1 MSKPDMNSIAKAA
14 ILLLL
19 GVVTSPAWARSSDR
33 NKPMDTEADHFDHSL
48 NESRP
53 TVLSGNVA
61 IVQGTL
67 DVRAARAEITQRNSE
82 PVRVVLTGTPVRLKQ
97 QLDDGSPMS
106 AVANQ
111 VDYDLKTE
119 IVVMTGNV
127 SLQQPRGTL
136 SGQRVTYNMA
146 SGQVT
151 SGGQGNGRVKM
162 RLMPKGAAATPAAPP
177 APAKPAPGGG

>member
-1 MSKPDMNSIAKAA
+1 MNSIVRLAA
-14 ILLLL
+14 TLLLL
-19 GVVTSPAWARSSDR
+19 SGVVASPAWARSSDR
-33 NKPMDTEADHFDHSL
+33 TKPMDTEADKFDHSL

-61 IVQGTL
+61 ITQGTL
-67 DVRAARAEITQRNSE
+67 DVRAARAEITQRNGE
-82 PVRVVLTGTPVRLKQ
+82 PVRVMLTGTPVRLKQ

-106 AVANQ
+106 AVANS

-119 IVVMTGNV
+119 IVVLTGNV

-162 RLMPKGAAATPAAPP
+162 RLMPKGGGAMPLPAPPP
-177 APAKPAPGGG
+177 APAKPVQGDG